1 MRFVLA
7 VLLAAV
13 CFGTTGTAQALGPDA
28 GALSLGAARLVVG
41 GGALGLVALALHF
54 AARRR
59 DAAGTPVA
67 STRGDGMRHPL
78 AVRSRR
84 LPTWA
89 LIAIGAA
96 GVLAYQPAF
105 FAGTAANG
113 VAVGTVVALGSAPVI
128 TGALDWALRRR
139 YPGHRWGL
147 ATAIA
152 TTGVAILAASTASA
166 GPTAVDAVGASA
178 GPLGLLA
185 SVGAGS
191 SYAVYTLAAKALLDR
206 GWSAT
211 GSMGALFGAA
221 AVASV
226 PVLAMTDAS
235 WLATGPGLAMALW
248 VGLAATAFAYV
259 LFGIGLTGLA
269 PATVST
275 LTLAEPLTAGLLGVL
290 VLGEALSGGAVAG
303 LIVLAGGIVL
313 FAAGARGGPGG
324 RGGPGARGGP
334 GGRHGAASA
343 GLVGS
348 ALGSVGHRELRTHPS
363 SDARVTRVLF
373 ARLEPVVLT
382 AGAGTRERD
391 RLTDHDRAKEL
402 AVRNTGVTT
411 STHGAGSPG
420 CRRARCAL
428 IEETTDRVDHDAKY

>member
-41 GGALGLVALALHF
+41 GGALGLVALVMHF

-67 STRGDGMRHPL
+67 STRGDATRHPL
-78 AVRSRR
+78 TARSRR
-84 LPTWA
+84 LPTWV

-128 TGALDWALRRR
+128 TGALDWALHRR
-139 YPGHRWGL
+139 YPGHRWGV

-152 TTGVAILAASTASA
+152 TAGVAILAASTGSA
-166 GPTAVDAVGASA
+166 RSCRRRVAD
-178 GPLGLLA
+178 PLGLLA
-185 SVGAGS
+185 SVGAGA

-206 GWSAT
+206 GWTAT
-211 GSMGALFGAA
+211 GSMGALFGTAG
-221 AVASV
+221 VVSL

-235 WLATGPGLAMALW
+235 WLATGPGIAMALW
-248 VGLAATAFAYV
+248 LGLVATALAYV

-290 VLGEALSGGAVAG
+290 VLGEALS
-303 LIVLAGGIVL
+303 
-313 FAAGARGGPGG
+313 AGA
-324 RGGPGARGGP
+324 
-334 GGRHGAASA
+334 
-343 GLVGS
+343 
-348 ALGSVGHRELRTHPS
+348 
-363 SDARVTRVLF
+363 
-373 ARLEPVVLT
+373 
-382 AGAGTRERD
+382 
-391 RLTDHDRAKEL
+391 
-402 AVRNTGVTT
+402 
-411 STHGAGSPG
+411 
-420 CRRARCAL
+420 CRRARRARRRHRAARDG
-428 IEETTDRVDHDAKY
+428 EPGRRARRAGTGTGTGGWRTDSGCRWHAVASSNGRTAPGRVIAGSSPARSSEDFPNRSFRRSAGRPCRWPPAVPASPYRPRWRAHGQRRCQRDRNRRRQGRGKAT